1 MSTLLPKAPSNLPTS
16 KPFPAT
22 ARLSAHP
29 VKTLSHDVEVIEGGI
44 TAASGFRANG
54 IHAGLKKRKKDL
66 TLVCSDTPAYA
77 AAVFTTNVAKAAP
90 VVWSRQVVQGR
101 HLVKAVIVNSGNAN
115 ACTGPSGLLHT
126 RQMAEATA
134 QTLTERNFACRP
146 EEVLVAS
153 TGVIGVPLPID
164 KVLSGIP
171 QLAGSLGND
180 ETAAL
185 RAAEGILTT
194 DSGVKQIAVRVDI
207 DGTPVTIGAMA
218 KGSGMIHPNMATMLS
233 FIATDADIA
242 PEVLQVALRE
252 SVDETYHMIS
262 VDGDTSTN
270 DMVVLLA
277 NGRAGNPTIASRNQ
291 PSYEMFRAA
300 LHAVN
305 RTLAEAI
312 AQDGEGASKFLKAQ
326 VTGAASKSHAR
337 ALAKAIVSSTLV
349 KAAFYGA
356 DANWGRIVSAMGATG
371 VPFAPEQISLSLSSA
386 AGSILLLERGE
397 PMPFDEAHGLR
408 VLAERNIDIHVA
420 LHAGASE
427 ATAWG
432 CDLTHD
438 YVTVNSS
445 YRS

>member
-1 MSTLLPKAPSNLPTS
+1 
-16 KPFPAT
+16 
-22 ARLSAHP
+22 
-29 VKTLSHDVEVIEGGI
+29 
-44 TAASGFRANG
+44 
-54 IHAGLKKRKKDL
+54 
-66 TLVCSDTPAYA
+66 
-77 AAVFTTNVAKAAP
+77 
-90 VVWSRQVVQGR
+90 
-101 HLVKAVIVNSGNAN
+101 
-115 ACTGPSGLLHT
+115 
-126 RQMAEATA
+126 MAEATA
-134 QTLTERNFACRP
+134 QALTGQGNTCLP

-153 TGVIGVPLPID
+153 TGVIGVPLPIGT
-164 KVLSGIP
+164 VLGGIP
-171 QLAGSLGND
+171 QLVQGLGD
-180 ETAAL
+180 DQAAAL

-277 NGRAGNPTIASRNQ
+277 NGQAGNPAITSRNQ
-291 PSYEMFRAA
+291 PSYEAFRAA

-312 AQDGEGASKFLKAQ
+312 AKDGEGASKFLTAQ
-326 VTGAASKSHAR
+326 VTEAASKSHAR

-371 VPFAPEQISLSLSSA
+371 VPFEPGQISLTLASA
-386 AGSILLLERGE
+386 AGSLCLLEHGE
-397 PMPFDEAHGLR
+397 PVPFDEAHGLR
-408 VLAERNIDIHVA
+408 VLAERSIDIRVN